1 MTSRP
6 IRQAARTWPPR
17 NPGMIRPIWLS
28 SLKNIAVRK
37 SSDLRFHNRT
47 GGHGRPKARKGS
59 HMDVILPKFRTH
71 PAQDT
76 DLPRARRTALPRN
89 ATRPAG
95 RPGALVHPNVFALR
109 HLRLR
114 LQLLARLAE
123 EHLVPAQEA
132 IDVPDAHHLE
142 LAATLD
148 RAEVGRL
155 VVVEHLHEVVHVEE
169 LVRGLARERLLDAM
183 LNLPMI

>member
-1 MTSRP
+1 MLCSTIAPAKASPQSTCRENADEQAGKKKRERSQHRTSTLFVQIRPMTSRP

-95 RPGALVHPNVFALR
+95 RPGAHTPTQSLYATCVFGFSCS
-109 HLRLR
+109 
-114 LQLLARLAE
+114 
-123 EHLVPAQEA
+123 
-132 IDVPDAHHLE
+132 
-142 LAATLD
+142 LD
-148 RAEVGRL
+148 FPKNTSYQHRKQ
-155 VVVEHLHEVVHVEE
+155 
-169 LVRGLARERLLDAM
+169 
-183 LNLPMI
+183 

>member
-1 MTSRP
+1 MLCSTIARAKASPAINVQGKRRRTSGQEEARAFTTSNVDAFCANSADDKP
-6 IRQAARTWPPR
+6 PDTASSAHMAAAESWYDQ
-17 NPGMIRPIWLS
+17 PIWLS

-89 ATRPAG
+89 ATRP
-95 RPGALVHPNVFALR
+95 L
-109 HLRLR
+109 
-114 LQLLARLAE
+114 
-123 EHLVPAQEA
+123 
-132 IDVPDAHHLE
+132 
-142 LAATLD
+142 
-148 RAEVGRL
+148 VGR
-155 VVVEHLHEVVHVEE
+155 
-169 LVRGLARERLLDAM
+169 ARTLQHSRFTPPASSASAARSTHRRT
-183 LNLPMI
+183 PRTSTGSSRCSRCASS